1 MVKTTAIINALP
13 LVADALGRKYGVKVR
28 IGGHKAYTDG
38 KDIHLPSLPL
48 DADATVLNL
57 ARGYL
62 DHEAAHLRVT
72 DFDTLKEAKLTDI
85 ERHVWNIIEDF
96 MVEQQLA
103 AIYPGCRENFT
114 WLARHLFLMEADM
127 FSVDENPP
135 ASVIFNWFLISLRA
149 LTVPELESKRARL
162 AAAMDQNY
170 PALRQQLEPLV
181 REIPLS
187 CATTR
192 DCIAMARTIVS
203 LLKGYAA
210 SQKPEKAN
218 DNSERDRPDNPASAN
233 AGSDEQ
239 DQRSAGKSREEGT
252 PDSAESPDKGA
263 DENEEGNVENQPH
276 VPNVGEK
283 DKNSEDSA
291 NSTNSGKGDKGTAA
305 DSLQEILADPSGLE
319 SLDIGGMTGKRLENI
334 HQHGSRTR
342 LTVAVPKPSAGLPLS
357 AEEVAEIRNVTTALR
372 TRLDALLQ
380 AQVLVRNHT
389 GHAGRV
395 DMRRLARIA
404 VNDARIF
411 ARRGIKQ
418 GIHTAVH
425 ILLDAS
431 TSMQEGNK
439 ITLACHACYAVA
451 DALQHIPGVGVA
463 VTSFPNGLCPRDGQA
478 SAHWATVAPIL
489 AHKRKIHPRFK
500 IRCNGGTPMA
510 EAIWWVLQQLCS
522 LKENRKLIV
531 ILSDGEPDNADE
543 TRNAIQACHAQGME
557 VYGIGIQTT
566 AMRRLLPEQQTR
578 VICDLNELTPA
589 MFDLLRTTLQIHPWH
604 GPITIH

>member
-1 MVKTTAIINALP
+1 MVATTAIINALP
-13 LVADALGRKYGVKVR
+13 LVADALGRKYGVKVY
-28 IGGHKAYTDG
+28 IGGEGAYTNG
-38 KDIHLPSLPL
+38 KDIHMPSLPI
-48 DADATVLNL
+48 DADENVLKL

-72 DFDTLKEAKLTDI
+72 DFDTLKEARLTDI

-127 FSVDENPP
+127 LSVDENPP

-149 LTVPELESKRARL
+149 LTVSELESKRARL
-162 AAAMDQNY
+162 ATAMDQNY
-170 PALRQQLEPLV
+170 PVLRQQLEPLV
-181 REIPLS
+181 REIPVS

-192 DCIAMARTIVS
+192 DGIAMARTIVS

-210 SQKPEKAN
+210 SQKPENAAEKHV
-218 DNSERDRPDNPASAN
+218 PDM
-233 AGSDEQ
+233 
-239 DQRSAGKSREEGT
+239 
-252 PDSAESPDKGA
+252 
-263 DENEEGNVENQPH
+263 DENAE
-276 VPNVGEK
+276 VPATGGTDDNNGTE
-283 DKNSEDSA
+283 
-291 NSTNSGKGDKGTAA
+291 TAA

-342 LTVAVPKPSAGLPLS
+342 LTVAVPRPSVGLPLS

-372 TRLDALLQ
+372 TRLTALLQ

-404 VNDARIF
+404 VNDARVF
-411 ARRGIKQ
+411 ARRGIRQ

-489 AHKRKIHPRFK
+489 AHKQNIHPRFK

-510 EAIWWVLQQLCS
+510 EAVWWVLQQLCP
-522 LKENRKLIV
+522 LEEKRKLLLV
-531 ILSDGEPDNADE
+531 ISDGEPDNVDE
-543 TRNAIQACHAQGME
+543 AKNAIQACHAQGME

-578 VICDLNELTPA
+578 IIYDLNELTPA
-589 MFDLLRTTLQIHPWH
+589 LFDLLRTTLQIRPWH
-604 GPITIH
+604 GPIIIH

>member
-1 MVKTTAIINALP
+1 MVVTTAIINALP
-13 LVADALGRKYGVKVR
+13 LVADALGRKYGVKVY
-28 IGGHKAYTDG
+28 IGGEGAYTNG

-48 DADATVLNL
+48 DADENVLKL

-72 DFDTLKEAKLTDI
+72 DFDALKEARLTDI

-127 FSVDENPP
+127 LSVDENPP

-149 LTVPELESKRARL
+149 LTVPELEPKRARL
-162 AAAMDQNY
+162 AAVMDQGY
-170 PALRQQLEPLV
+170 PTLRPQLEPIV
-181 REIPLS
+181 REIPVS
-187 CATTR
+187 CATTH

-233 AGSDEQ
+233 TGSDDQ
-239 DQRSAGKSREEGT
+239 DQRSAEESREEGT
-252 PDSAESPDKGA
+252 HASAEAPDKA
-263 DENEEGNVENQPH
+263 DDENNAENQPH

-291 NSTNSGKGDKGTAA
+291 NSGNDDTETAA
-305 DSLQEILADPSGLE
+305 DSLQEVLADPSGLE

-372 TRLDALLQ
+372 TRLTALLQ
-380 AQVLVRNHT
+380 AQILVRNQT

-404 VNDARIF
+404 VNDGRIF

-451 DALQHIPGVGVA
+451 DALQPVPGVGVA

-489 AHKRKIHPRFK
+489 THKQHIHPRFK

-510 EAIWWVLQQLCS
+510 EAVWWVLQQLCS
-522 LKENRKLIV
+522 LEEKRKLLLI
-531 ILSDGEPDNADE
+531 ISDGEPDNADE
-543 TRNAIQACHAQGME
+543 AKNAIQACHAQGTE

-566 AMRRLLPEQQTR
+566 AMRRLLPETQTR
-578 VICDLNELTPA
+578 AIHDLNELTPA
-589 MFDLLRTTLQIHPWH
+589 LFDLLRITLQTHPWH
-604 GPITIH
+604 GPIIIH